1 MAKHGKRYLTLL
13 KKYDLSKEYPIL
25 EAIRIVKDLKSVKFD
40 ETVELSIKTNLDP
53 TRADQILRGAVVL
66 PYGTGRKIR
75 VLAIVRDPEKEKEA
89 KDAGADYVGFS
100 EYLEKIK
107 EGWLEFDA
115 VVATP
120 DVMPELG
127 KLGKILGPR
136 GLMPSP
142 KTGSVTNEIGQVVK
156 ELKKGRIEYKL
167 DKSGNIH
174 LPVGQVVKELK
185 KGRIEYKLDK
195 SGNIHLPVGKVSFSE
210 EQIYENVITVFEEVI
225 KNKPSGAKSS
235 FIRSS
240 YISLTMSPAIKLSLS
255 DIYRIL
261 RERGR

>member
-1 MAKHGKRYLTLL
+1 MAKHGKRYLELL
-13 KKYDLSKEYPIL
+13 KKYDLSKEYSVV
-25 EAIRIVKDLKSVKFD
+25 EAIKIIKDLKSAKFD

-53 TRADQILRGAVVL
+53 TRADQLLRGAVVL
-66 PYGTGRKIR
+66 PYGTGRKTR
-75 VLAIVRDPEKEKEA
+75 VLAIVRDPGKEKEA

-142 KTGSVTNEIGQVVK
+142 KTGTVTNEI
-156 ELKKGRIEYKL
+156 
-167 DKSGNIH
+167 
-174 LPVGQVVKELK
+174 GQVVKELK

-210 EQIYENVITVFEEVI
+210 EQIYENIISIFEEII
-225 KNKPSGAKSS
+225 KNKPSGAKGS

-240 YISLTMSPAIKLSLS
+240 YISLTMSPAVKLSLN

>member
-1 MAKHGKRYLTLL
+1 MAKYSKRYLSLL
-13 KKYDLSKEYPIL
+13 EKYDLTKEYPL
-25 EAIRIVKDLKSVKFD
+25 KEAIEIVKSLKSAKFD

-53 TRADQILRGAVVL
+53 TKADQILRGAVVL
-66 PYGTGRKIR
+66 PYGRGKSVR
-75 VLAIVRDPEKEKEA
+75 VLVIVRDPEKEKEA
-89 KDAGADYVGFS
+89 KEAGADYVGFS

-142 KTGSVTNEIGQVVK
+142 KTGTVTNEIKQVVM

-167 DKSGNIH
+167 DKSGN
-174 LPVGQVVKELK
+174 L
-185 KGRIEYKLDK
+185 
-195 SGNIHLPVGKVSFSE
+195 HLPVGKSSFPSE
-210 EQIYENVITVFEEVI
+210 HLYENIVAVFEEII
-225 KNKPSGAKSS
+225 KNKPSGAKGN
-235 FIRSS
+235 FIKSS
-240 YISLTMSPAIKLSLS
+240 YISLTMSPSVKLSLN
-255 DIYRIL
+255 DIYKII
-261 RERGR
+261 RERTR

>member
-1 MAKHGKRYLTLL
+1 MAKHGKRYLNLL
-13 KKYDLSKEYPIL
+13 EKYDLTKEYPLKEAL
-25 EAIRIVKDLKSVKFD
+25 EIIKNLKSAKFD

-53 TRADQILRGAVVL
+53 TRSDQLLRGAIVL
-66 PYGTGRKIR
+66 PYGRGKNVR
-75 VLAIVRDPEKEKEA
+75 VLAIVRDLEKEKEA
-89 KDAGADYVGFS
+89 KEAGADYVGFS

-115 VVATP
+115 IVATP

-142 KTGSVTNEIGQVVK
+142 KTGTVTNEVGQVVR

-167 DKSGNIH
+167 DKSGNLH
-174 LPVGQVVKELK
+174 LA
-185 KGRIEYKLDK
+185 
-195 SGNIHLPVGKVSFSE
+195 VGKASFPVE
-210 EQIYENVITVFEEVI
+210 YLYENVIAVFDEII
-225 KNKPSGAKSS
+225 KNKPSGAKGS
-235 FIRSS
+235 FIKSS
-240 YISLTMSPAIKLSLS
+240 YLSLTMSPSVKLSLN

-261 RERGR
+261 RERGK

>member
-1 MAKHGKRYLTLL
+1 MAKRGKRYLNLL
-13 KKYDLSKEYPIL
+13 KKYDILKEYTL
-25 EAIRIVKDLKSVKFD
+25 KEAVEIVKSLNSAKFE

-53 TRADQILRGAVVL
+53 TKADQIIRGAVVL
-66 PYGTGRKIR
+66 PYGRGKKVR
-75 VLAIVRDPEKEKEA
+75 VLAIVRDIEKEKEA
-89 KDAGADYVGFS
+89 KEAGADYVGFS

-142 KTGSVTNEIGQVVK
+142 KTGTVTNEIRQVVS

-167 DKSGNIH
+167 DKSAN
-174 LPVGQVVKELK
+174 L
-185 KGRIEYKLDK
+185 
-195 SGNIHLPVGKVSFSE
+195 HLPVGKASFPSE
-210 EQIYENVITVFEEVI
+210 HLYENILAVFEEII
-225 KNKPSGAKSS
+225 KNKPPGAKGS
-235 FIRSS
+235 FIKSAH
-240 YISLTMSPAIKLSLS
+240 ISLTMSPSIKISLN
-255 DIYRIL
+255 DIFKTIK
-261 RERGR
+261 ERTK

>member
-1 MAKHGKRYLTLL
+1 MAKHGKRYLNLL
-13 KKYDLSKEYPIL
+13 KSYDVLKEYTL
-25 EAIRIVKDLKSVKFD
+25 KEAVEIVKSLSSAKFD

-53 TRADQILRGAVVL
+53 TKADQIIRGAVVL
-66 PYGTGRKIR
+66 PYGRGKKVR
-75 VLAIVRDPEKEKEA
+75 VLAIVRDIEKEKEA
-89 KDAGADYVGFS
+89 KEAGADYVGFS

-142 KTGSVTNEIGQVVK
+142 KTGTVTNEIGQVVS

-167 DKSGNIH
+167 DKSGN
-174 LPVGQVVKELK
+174 L
-185 KGRIEYKLDK
+185 
-195 SGNIHLPVGKVSFSE
+195 HLPVGKASFPSE
-210 EQIYENVITVFEEVI
+210 HLYENILAVFEEII
-225 KNKPSGAKSS
+225 KNKPSGAKGS
-235 FIRSS
+235 FIKSAH
-240 YISLTMSPAIKLSLS
+240 ISLTMSPSVKISLN
-255 DIYRIL
+255 DIYKTI
-261 RERGR
+261 REKTK